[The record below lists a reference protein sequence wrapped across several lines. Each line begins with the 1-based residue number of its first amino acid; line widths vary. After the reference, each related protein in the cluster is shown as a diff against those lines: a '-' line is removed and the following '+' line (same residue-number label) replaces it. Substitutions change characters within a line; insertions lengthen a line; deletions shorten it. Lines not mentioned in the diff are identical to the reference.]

1 LRPPN
6 QNVGGTCPSR
16 PPYNRRPW
24 SDVVCAAVEVSTER
38 EFSYTVHFLDLG
50 FKRKKRFPAD
60 KNSCSSSTIDE
71 GLFRSSECVHF
82 ARGSAFASSK
92 NVVSTT
98 PRWILSLPGG
108 AARCAELAACRQCVA
123 NCCLELLRR
132 VLLALTPVCLHTT
145 LIGLRICLTVASQPR
160 RAVQTPPRCLQGPP
174 SMCLINFVLV

>member
-1 LRPPN
+1 M
-6 QNVGGTCPSR
+6 
-16 PPYNRRPW
+16 
-24 SDVVCAAVEVSTER
+24 CAAVEVSTER

-98 PRWILSLPGG
+98 PRWILSFPGA

-160 RAVQTPPRCLQGPP
+160 RAVQTPPKVPAGAPKHVFNKFCLGITLHTKFPVPP
-174 SMCLINFVLV
+174 LNDRRRAVAP

>member
-1 LRPPN
+1 MLLWKS
-6 QNVGGTCPSR
+6 VPSANAITL
-16 PPYNRRPW
+16 YTFLIL
-24 SDVVCAAVEVSTER
+24 VSN
-38 EFSYTVHFLDLG
+38 G
-50 FKRKKRFPAD
+50 KKRFPAD

-71 GLFRSSECVHF
+71 GLFRSSECVHVHF

-108 AARCAELAACRQCVA
+108 AARCAELAACGQCVA

-132 VLLALTPVCLHTT
+132 VVLALTPVCLHTT

-160 RAVQTPPRCLQGPP
+160 RAVQTPARCLQGPP